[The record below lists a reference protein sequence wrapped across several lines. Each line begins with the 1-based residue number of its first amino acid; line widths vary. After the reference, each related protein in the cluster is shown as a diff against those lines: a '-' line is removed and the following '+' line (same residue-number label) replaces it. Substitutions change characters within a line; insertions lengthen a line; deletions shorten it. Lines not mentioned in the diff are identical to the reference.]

1 MSSGQ
6 RRGRKRGSLAPPLSS
21 RAGPQRAGKALTSG
35 DTGQQHSP
43 EFSFTGSWCEP
54 RACSQV
60 RSRPK
65 LDLQTHDDPQDQRR
79 QCSLG
84 KSRSSFPRVA
94 SRGRGPGQDGSPR
107 KRRSEAV
114 QTTLGQSASPETG
127 HAALPR
133 GGLPA
138 TSI

>member
-21 RAGPQRAGKALTSG
+21 RAGPQRAGKALTGG
-35 DTGQQHSP
+35 DTGQRHSP
-43 EFSFTGSWCEP
+43 EFSFTESWCEP

-79 QCSLG
+79 
-84 KSRSSFPRVA
+84 
-94 SRGRGPGQDGSPR
+94 
-107 KRRSEAV
+107 
-114 QTTLGQSASPETG
+114 
-127 HAALPR
+127 
-133 GGLPA
+133 
-138 TSI
+138 